1 MPPESDVRHALKR
14 IDRIAP
20 AINFRIVNTVQNSS
34 SVVEMHDYRFARE
47 KPNRLLLSDEVR
59 MQVSSP
65 SNGVVNVR

>member
-1 MPPESDVRHALKR
+1 MMLESGARHAPKR

-20 AINFRIVNTVQNSS
+20 AINFRIINTVQNSS
-34 SVVEMHDYRFARE
+34 SVVEMHNYRFARE

-59 MQVSSP
+59 TQVGFP